1 MSVVANQ
8 SSTVVC
14 DLFDNNVVNSLDII
28 NRIEEL
34 KEQGDLDENDFYHLD
49 DDEIAE
55 LAALQKFA
63 AEYDYVDE
71 WNYGA
76 EFIAEHYFPQYV
88 KDMLEGCGTIPRDLP
103 DYVAIDWEETADNLK
118 CDYADAEFNGVSY
131 YVLSV

>member
-14 DLFDNNVVNSLDII
+14 DLFDNDVVNSLDII

-34 KEQGDLDENDFYHLD
+34 ECGTNVP
-49 DDEIAE
+49 DEIAE
-55 LAALQKFA
+55 LATLKKFQKD
-63 AEYDYVDE
+63 YDFVTE
-71 WNYGA
+71 WQYGA
-76 EFIAEHYFPQYV
+76 EFIAEHYFTEYV
-88 KDMLEGCGTIPRDLP
+88 KDMLNDCGTIPRDLP

-118 CDYADAEFNGVSY
+118 CDYTDAEFNGVSY

>member
-1 MSVVANQ
+1 MSVTTNQ

-14 DLFDNNVVNSLDII
+14 DLFDNDVVNSLDII

-34 KEQGDLDENDFYHLD
+34 ECGTNVP
-49 DDEIAE
+49 DEIAE
-55 LAALQKFA
+55 LAALKKFQK
-63 AEYDYVDE
+63 EYDYVDE

-76 EFIAEHYFPQYV
+76 EFIAEHYFTEYV